1 MKTIRLHGAS
11 LDGAN
16 ALLVTVEARFV
27 GSPKNPESGGS
38 TEIHLTGLPDSILR
52 ESRGRLSCVLSAI
65 GMWLDPGRLYL
76 NLVPAAAKKSGEAL
90 DLALVLAAAAA
101 CGHLTRT
108 QVAETLFLGEVGI
121 DGRLH
126 AVPGGLACAVAA
138 RSAGITRVIAAETT
152 AAEAAA
158 LGDVHAFAAGHVRQV
173 LEHLTNGDA
182 RSSILPRMEP
192 PPLDPSAARDPARLD
207 EVRGQD
213 EAKLALQIAAA
224 GGHGILFIGPPGA
237 GKSMLARRLIDL
249 LPSMDIDERI
259 DVTSILSATGRWPKG
274 LASRRPF
281 RAPHHTTSFAGL
293 IGGGSPIAPGE
304 ITLAHR
310 GVLFLDELPEFSR
323 EALEG
328 LRQPLEEGLVHL
340 ARASHRRTLPA
351 DFQLTAAM
359 NPCPCGYEGHP
370 RIPCMCSP
378 GAVRRYRQRI
388 SGPLLDRIDL
398 RVSLQPAGFGVLVG
412 GPDNAATERTPAAAP
427 GAVPGP
433 LPGIELAEG
442 IQKARAIAR
451 ERNTSLVG
459 VQAGADGNATMIGP
473 GSAPTSGLNATLDAS
488 AIDAVAP
495 LDIGALDILEHA
507 ATKWRLSARGVQ
519 SVRRVARTIADL
531 RGSEAVDEEALMTA
545 IGLRAPLVTGS

>member
-27 GSPKNPESGGS
+27 GSQKNPDGGGS

-65 GMWLDPGRLYL
+65 GMWMEPGRLYL

-101 CGHLTRT
+101 CGHLTRA

-138 RSAGITRVIAAETT
+138 RSAGITRVIAAEAT

-158 LGDVHAFAAGHVRQV
+158 LGDVHAFSAGHVRQV
-173 LEHLTNGDA
+173 LEHLTHGDA
-182 RSSILPRMEP
+182 QSSILHRMEP
-192 PPLDPSAARDPARLD
+192 PPLDPSAARDPTRLD

-213 EAKLALQIAAA
+213 EAKLALQVAAA
-224 GGHGILFIGPPGA
+224 GGHGILFVGPPGA

-249 LPSMDIDERI
+249 LPPMETDERI
-259 DVTSILSATGRWPKG
+259 DVTSILSATGRWPRG

-310 GVLFLDELPEFSR
+310 GVLFLDELPEFPR
-323 EALEG
+323 DALEG

-340 ARASHRRTLPA
+340 ARAAHRRTLPA
-351 DFQLTAAM
+351 TFQLAAAM
-359 NPCPCGYEGHP
+359 NPCPCGYRGHP
-370 RIPCMCSP
+370 RIPCTCSP
-378 GAVRRYRQRI
+378 GSILRYRQRI

-398 RVSLQPAGFGVLVG
+398 RVALQPAEVFVLVG
-412 GPDNAATERTPAAAP
+412 GGEEARENRAP
-427 GAVPGP
+427 GPV
-433 LPGIELAEG
+433 LAEG
-442 IQKARAIAR
+442 VSDAREVAR
-451 ERNTSLVG
+451 ERN
-459 VQAGADGNATMIGP
+459 AGHISDGTGP
-473 GSAPTSGLNATLDAS
+473 GGVLNAALDAS
-488 AIDAVAP
+488 AIDAVSP
-495 LDIGALDILEHA
+495 LDAKGRGTLEQA
-507 ATKWRLSARGVQ
+507 ATRWRLSARGVQ
-519 SVRRVARTIADL
+519 SIRRVARTVADL
-531 RGSEAVDEEALMTA
+531 RGSDAVDDDALKTA
-545 IGLRAPLVTGS
+545 IALRSPLVAQG